1 MRPLATA
8 AAALV
13 LTSCVFAPAF
23 IFAEAEKTKK
33 ETPLPPLDASRQ
45 TALVRAAEVAGPSVV
60 CIGAERTA
68 LVRRGLALGQDPFDM
83 FFNPAPTYQ
92 KMRQKTPYLG
102 SGIAVDKEG
111 HIVTNF
117 HVVEGA
123 ERVFVTLHNGKE
135 FEAELVDADAIS
147 DIAILKINAPGAII
161 PATLGDSDDVRLGEW
176 AMAIGNPFGPQ
187 LGDPTPTITAGV
199 ISAKNRYFRSSDQT
213 PRLYEGMIQTDAAIN
228 PGNSG
233 GALCN
238 AKGEVIGVNTFIFSE
253 SGGSVGIGFAIPI
266 NKVKHKLEEVR
277 SYGKL
282 RQARLDMEVID
293 ITPYVQQSMELK
305 STQGALLYRMEKNG
319 PAATAGLQPG
329 DQIQKVNG
337 RAVNT
342 RRDCLVSLY
351 GANVGEKIK
360 IDLLRNNRPMQV
372 EYEIQAAKK

>member
-1 MRPLATA
+1 
-8 AAALV
+8 
-13 LTSCVFAPAF
+13 
-23 IFAEAEKTKK
+23 
-33 ETPLPPLDASRQ
+33 
-45 TALVRAAEVAGPSVV
+45 
-60 CIGAERTA
+60 
-68 LVRRGLALGQDPFDM
+68 
-83 FFNPAPTYQ
+83 
-92 KMRQKTPYLG
+92 
-102 SGIAVDKEG
+102 
-111 HIVTNF
+111 
-117 HVVEGA
+117 
-123 ERVFVTLHNGKE
+123 
-135 FEAELVDADAIS
+135 
-147 DIAILKINAPGAII
+147 
-161 PATLGDSDDVRLGEW
+161 
-176 AMAIGNPFGPQ
+176 

-253 SGGSVGIGFAIPI
+253 SGGSVGIGFAIPM
-266 NKVKHKLEEVR
+266 NKVKRKLEEVR

-282 RQARLDMEVID
+282 RQARLDIEVID

-305 STQGALLYRMEKNG
+305 STQGALVYRMEKNG
-319 PAATAGLQPG
+319 PASAAGLQPG

-372 EYEIQAAKK
+372 EYEIQAVKK